1 MSVKSGSGLRYQPHS
16 TRDGE
21 VDYQRTS
28 QTGPDIGKCL
38 DEKLQYAL
46 NLLPSRADYD
56 TMQAKLGNDVLYT
69 RLWKINRPALLTG
82 AIMDP
87 YSKLQRLNWLLYL
100 PAKERYQQPRTKKFT
115 KRVVSERR
123 AGFCV
128 IAENYAVKELQ
139 RDPHAVHLPYG
150 LPELI
155 LRLLSKP
162 LLVLIMPTNRNAS
175 VQH

>member
-16 TRDGE
+16 MLDGE

-56 TMQAKLGNDVLYT
+56 TMQPNLVTIYT

-100 PAKERYQQPRTKKFT
+100 PAKGKISTATHERVYQTRRVGKEGGFLRHCRKLRSKRTAKK
-115 KRVVSERR
+115 
-123 AGFCV
+123 A
-128 IAENYAVKELQ
+128 
-139 RDPHAVHLPYG
+139 
-150 LPELI
+150 
-155 LRLLSKP
+155 
-162 LLVLIMPTNRNAS
+162 PTQSTCRTVFPN
-175 VQH
+175 